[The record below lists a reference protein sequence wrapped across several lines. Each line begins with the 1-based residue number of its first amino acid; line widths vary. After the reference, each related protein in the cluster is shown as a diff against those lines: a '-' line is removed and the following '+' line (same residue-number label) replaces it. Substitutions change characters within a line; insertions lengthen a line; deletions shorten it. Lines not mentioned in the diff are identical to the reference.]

1 MRLFLLTF
9 FVLYAG
15 LHFYAFLKIRAAF
28 TLSAAATTLLLLFM
42 LIMIAAP
49 VIIRLSEKQGHETF
63 AQIMAYV
70 GYTWMGVLFLFC
82 SASMVIDASRLLV
95 SAGGFIMRKD
105 ISPLM
110 PSGTLSFMI
119 PLLLSL
125 AIACYGYF
133 EAKNIRTERIVISTP
148 KIPKDIGRLTIA
160 QISDVHLGLIVREDR
175 LGRIL
180 DEVKKANPDIFISTG
195 DLVDG
200 QMAKMNGLAGMLRA
214 VNPPYGKFAIT
225 GNHEF
230 YAGLDQALAFTRD
243 AGFVILRGKAF
254 SGIINIAGVDDR
266 AGKAFK
272 TYKEISDREL
282 LSGLPKEKFTLF
294 LKHRPLLDQDA
305 LPLFDLQLSGHVHK
319 GQIFPFSI
327 LTYLYYP
334 MHAGYSRLP
343 WNARLY
349 VSRGSGTWGP
359 PIRFLAP
366 PEVTIIEL
374 VHAERG

>member
-28 TLSAAATTLLLLFM
+28 TLSAAATALLLLFM

-133 EAKNIRTERIVISTP
+133 EAKNIRTERIVIRTP

-200 QMAKMNGLAGMLRA
+200 QLAKMNGLAGMLRA
-214 VNPPYGKFAIT
+214 VNPRYGKFAIT

-243 AGFVILRGKAF
+243 AGFVILRGEAF
-254 SGIINIAGVDDR
+254 SGIINIAGVDDT

-334 MHAGYSRLP
+334 VHAGYSRLP
-343 WNARLY
+343 WHAHLY